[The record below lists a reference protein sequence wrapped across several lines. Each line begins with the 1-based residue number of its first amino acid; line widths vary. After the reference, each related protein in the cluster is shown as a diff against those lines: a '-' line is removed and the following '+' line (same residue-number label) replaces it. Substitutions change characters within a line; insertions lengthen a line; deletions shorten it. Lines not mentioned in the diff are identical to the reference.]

1 MSKSFDIKKLCD
13 ESLNEL
19 FSKEY
24 FEKRIKRKELKNN
37 SEPLY
42 SDLDRRI
49 AFIVHAV
56 TIRSGIILEKIY
68 FNQIKN
74 CCSHLDV
81 WSEEKFK
88 ISKHAMQIA
97 SDQDNKDVMNT
108 DCPYGETY
116 KIGKKRKKTRQID
129 LLTYDKKNKILNSY
143 EIKRGGGH
151 HDSEKQEK
159 IIENLIA
166 VKLLL
171 KDYGIKEKKLEVK
184 KYKSFIIS
192 HMNQEL
198 FSPNYRFLQV
208 NGDEVDQHFNSKI
221 KVHIDK
227 DYDYFV
233 SEFKKRFKE
242 LKLEA
247 VN

>member
-1 MSKSFDIKKLCD
+1 MSKGFDIKKLCD

-24 FEKRIKRKELKNN
+24 FEKKIKRKELKNN

-88 ISKHAMQIA
+88 ISM
-97 SDQDNKDVMNT
+97 DT
-108 DCPYGETY
+108 DDIVDFSSYE
-116 KIGKKRKKTRQID
+116 KGKK
-129 LLTYDKKNKILNSY
+129 IL
-143 EIKRGGGH
+143 
-151 HDSEKQEK
+151 
-159 IIENLIA
+159 
-166 VKLLL
+166 
-171 KDYGIKEKKLEVK
+171 K
-184 KYKSFIIS
+184 KYKVVI
-192 HMNQEL
+192 
-198 FSPNYRFLQV
+198 
-208 NGDEVDQHFNSKI
+208 
-221 KVHIDK
+221 
-227 DYDYFV
+227 
-233 SEFKKRFKE
+233 
-242 LKLEA
+242 
-247 VN
+247 